1 MTEKPKKI
9 IRSIVWGA
17 LAILVLF
24 SILLPII
31 PDVLPVKSELNKV
44 PLEVSAAEVHDAWQ
58 QGAYI
63 LDVRA
68 LSELQEWGAG
78 HIQGATLI
86 PLEQLSS
93 RIEELPRDV
102 PIYVVCT
109 SGMRSAMGRDTL
121 MAAGFE
127 SVTSMTGGMTAW
139 GKSGYEVIAR
149 P

>member
-1 MTEKPKKI
+1 MAELSKKFRVI
-9 IRSIVWGA
+9 FWGS
-17 LAILVLF
+17 LSILVFF
-24 SILLPII
+24 SILLLII
-31 PDVLPVKSELNKV
+31 PRVLPVSSVMEKM
-44 PLEVSAAEVHDAWQ
+44 PLEVSVAEVHDAWQ